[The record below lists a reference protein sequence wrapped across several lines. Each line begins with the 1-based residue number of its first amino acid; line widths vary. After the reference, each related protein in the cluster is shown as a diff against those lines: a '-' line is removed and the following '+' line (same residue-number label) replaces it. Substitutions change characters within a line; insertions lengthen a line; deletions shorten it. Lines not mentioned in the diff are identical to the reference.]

1 MRDAAGDVGGGR
13 LVLVIEDNSRSR
25 RLVRDLLEI
34 HGFEP
39 VDVETA
45 EEGLERAADRPPALV
60 LLDVQLPGMDGVAAL
75 HALRAEPVLA
85 RVPVIAVT
93 AYAMRGDEE
102 RFLGEGFD
110 DYISKP
116 IDVRSFIDRLRA
128 ILGDEVGPGGP

>member
-1 MRDAAGDVGGGR
+1 MDGTLGKVGQGR
-13 LVLVIEDNSRSR
+13 LVLVVEDNSRSR
-25 RLVRDLLEI
+25 RLVRDLLEL
-34 HGFEP
+34 HGFES

-45 EEGLERAADRPPALV
+45 EEGLEAVKRQVPALV

-75 HALRAEPVLA
+75 RLLRADACSA

-102 RFLGEGFD
+102 RFLADGFD

-116 IDVRSFIDRLRA
+116 IDVRSFIGRLRRV
-128 ILGDEVGPGGP
+128 LGDEVADEG